1 MNKKIALTLLIAG
14 CALIFICF
22 GYRCCHN
29 EKAAGPSN
37 TLVILHTNDTHS
49 QIEPDANGLGGIL
62 RRKAAIDSIRRAE
75 KNVLVV
81 DAGDAVQG
89 TLFFYIHGGV
99 VEQKMMNLMDVDI
112 RILGN
117 HEFDNGIDSL
127 AAVLRLSEA
136 EKISSNYNLDNTP
149 LAGMFGRSAV
159 RTYGDKKIGFIALNL
174 DPDGIILKGNYDGLM
189 FEPIIE
195 TANTLAKEL
204 RENEGVDAVVAL
216 THIGY
221 NPEPLV
227 GDSALAVNSR
237 GIDIIIGGHSHDV
250 IEPGSARNVLTNL
263 DGESVLIVQTG
274 KAGRKLGKITVD
286 LDNPGALPKYELI
299 DIDKNF
305 DSRAFDVETKAVIA
319 EYKTG
324 VDSIMTLWVARTE
337 KELQNS
343 DSEMLN
349 FFTDW
354 VFDSGSRLA
363 PDVDLAIANKGGLRT
378 VLPEGRVSKG
388 HIIDMLPFRNYITVL
403 DVKGSD
409 LRSVFDVMAKTRG
422 NGISR
427 NVRATYDTI
436 GGRANYRARDIV
448 IDGRPLDDNAT
459 YRVATIDYLAKG
471 GDYMKGLTRGT
482 IVAQSPQPV
491 FEDLVNHLTA
501 AGPDGAL
508 IKGSPENRWAINT
521 TK

>member
-1 MNKKIALTLLIAG
+1 MNKKTALILAIAG
-14 CALIFICF
+14 CAIIFLCF
-22 GYRCCHN
+22 FYRSCHS
-29 EKAAGPSN
+29 EKASAPSN

-49 QIEPDANGLGGIL
+49 QIEPDANNIGGIL

-75 KNVLVV
+75 ENVLVV

-89 TLFFYIHGGV
+89 TLFFYIHGGE
-99 VEQKMMNLMDVDI
+99 VEQKLMNLMDVDI

-127 AAVLRLSEA
+127 AAVLKLSEA
-136 EKISSNYNLDNTP
+136 EKISSNYNLDDTP
-149 LAGMFGRSAV
+149 LAGMFSRWTS

-174 DPDGIILKGNYDGLM
+174 DPDGIISKGNYDGLL

-195 TANTLAKEL
+195 TANSLAKEL

-250 IEPGSARNVLTNL
+250 IIPGSARNVLKNL
-263 DGESVLIVQTG
+263 DNKNVMIVQTG
-274 KAGRKLGKITVD
+274 KAGRKLGKITMN
-286 LDNPGALPKYELI
+286 LDSLEALPAYELI
-299 DIDKNF
+299 DIDNNF
-305 DSRAFDVETKAVIA
+305 DTHTLNPETQAVIA

-337 KELQNS
+337 KELHNS
-343 DSEMLN
+343 DPEMLN

-354 VFDSGSRLA
+354 VYDSGRRIA
-363 PDVDLAIANKGGLRT
+363 PNVDMAIANKGGLRT
-378 VLPEGRVSKG
+378 VLPEGRVAKG

-409 LRSVFDVMAKTRG
+409 LRSVFDVMAKTDG

-436 GGRANYRARDIV
+436 GGRTNYRAHDII

-471 GDYMKGLTRGT
+471 GDYMKGLTRGK
-482 IVAQSPQPV
+482 IVAQSELPV
-491 FEDLVNHLTA
+491 FEDLVNDLTA
-501 AGPDGAL
+501 DGPEGAL
-508 IKGSPENRWAINT
+508 IKGSPENRWKI
-521 TK
+521 K